1 MSTSKNNTDLASLK
15 LLELL
20 MHQQLTFAAQKNP
33 YLPVMP
39 QKLPGFAVDVTQIYS
54 ADKARRVQVSE
65 VSDVCCIF
73 RNLLSGGE
81 VNMRSSSDCFKSW
94 LTKSLSRVM

>member
-1 MSTSKNNTDLASLK
+1 
-15 LLELL
+15 
-20 MHQQLTFAAQKNP
+20 MHQQLLFAAQKNP

-81 VNMRSSSDCFKSW
+81 VNMRSSSDCFKIW
-94 LTKSLSRVM
+94 VTKSLSRVM

>member
-20 MHQQLTFAAQKNP
+20 MHQQLLFAAQKNP

-39 QKLPGFAVDVTQIYS
+39 QKLPGFAVDVT
-54 ADKARRVQVSE
+54 
-65 VSDVCCIF
+65 
-73 RNLLSGGE
+73 
-81 VNMRSSSDCFKSW
+81 
-94 LTKSLSRVM
+94 